1 MCNSTISETRLQLR
15 QNIYLLSFGDKFG
28 NKIAGNRRSK
38 APFLGISRGAFL
50 RNPAADPRGGGGEET
65 GGLCP
70 PAPFLNFVFYKKEV
84 YKQKIG
90 ITRVR
95 HLSHS
100 FRDSK
105 ISGRACPQTPL
116 ESLRLWRLLCLSPP
130 PPRPL

>member
-15 QNIYLLSFGDKFG
+15 QHIYLLSFGDKFG

-38 APFLGISRGAFL
+38 APFLGISRGVFL
-50 RNPAADPRGGGGEET
+50 RTPAADPRGSGGGET

-70 PAPFLNFVFYKKEV
+70 PAPFLNFVFYKNEV
-84 YKQKIG
+84 YKQKIS

-95 HLSHS
+95 HLSQNL
-100 FRDSK
+100 RDSK

-116 ESLRLWRLLCLSPP
+116 ENSRL
-130 PPRPL
+130 